1 MHQQQNKM
9 KMIFVYI
16 TCKNK
21 EEALSI
27 GKSILEA
34 KLAGCIN
41 IIDSMTSMYEWEGR
55 LEISEEVI
63 LIAKT
68 NESLFDEINLH
79 IKKIHSYTTPC
90 ILSIPIQNGNEEY
103 LKWLESGMKK
113 NTTDGHR

>member
-1 MHQQQNKM
+1 MHQQQSKL
-9 KMIFVYI
+9 IFVYI
-16 TCKNK
+16 TCKSK

-41 IIDSMTSMYEWEGR
+41 IIDSMTSMYEWDGK
-55 LEISEEVI
+55 LEISAEVI

-68 NESLFDEINLH
+68 NESLFNEINLH
-79 IKKIHSYTTPC
+79 VKKIHSYTTPC
-90 ILSIPIQNGNEEY
+90 ILSISIQNGNEEY

-113 NTTDGHR
+113 NTTDRHR